1 MICHGNPLVYA
12 VALALAV
19 SSPATNPRGGVLPE
33 CVAIVSEL
41 FHALVIGARRHSI
54 KKLLLIEDDDTFAI
68 LLAAYFKTAGYATE
82 RVGSAEVGLKKLD
95 RETWDAIIVDLNLPD
110 EDGIVLIRML
120 RARSS
125 VPIVVVTGRSEA
137 EDRLVALEIGADD
150 FVPKPFEPRE
160 LVLRLNNILRR
171 GERQTSEPVKRLGCA
186 GGELDLAGRT
196 LLNGFGESVDLSAAE
211 FALLNVLARSQD
223 RVLTRAQLIDAVA
236 SGESPDSER
245 AIDVLIS
252 RLRRKMTQAG
262 LNSSLLRTVRGY
274 GYKLETAGRRGQ
286 VRGKAGA

>member
-1 MICHGNPLVYA
+1 
-12 VALALAV
+12 
-19 SSPATNPRGGVLPE
+19 VLPE
-33 CVAIVSEL
+33 CVAIVSKL
-41 FHALVIGARRHSI
+41 FHVWPIVARRHSI
-54 KKLLLIEDDDTFAI
+54 KRLLLIEDDDTFAI

-82 RVGSAEVGLKKLD
+82 RVGSAEVGLRKLD
-95 RETWDAIIVDLNLPD
+95 REAWDAIIVDLNLPD

-125 VPIVVVTGRSEA
+125 IPIVVVTGRSEA

-171 GERQTSEPVKRLGCA
+171 GDRQAGESGLRLDCA
-186 GGELDLAGRT
+186 GGELDLRGRT
-196 LLNGFGESVDLSAAE
+196 LLNASGESVDLSAAE
-211 FALLNVLARSQD
+211 FSLLNVLARSQD
-223 RVLTRAQLIDAVA
+223 RVLTRGQIIDAVA

-245 AIDVLIS
+245 AIDIRIS
-252 RLRRKMTQAG
+252 RLRRKMAQAG

-274 GYKLETAGRRGQ
+274 GYKLESVGRRGQ
-286 VRGKAGA
+286 ARGKAGASSSDA